1 MQNQRTESYSD
12 GTAGTCSRAQ
22 IVEAAR
28 KYLGCPWRHQGRAR
42 TGTDCAGLLVM
53 VGWDLGVE
61 SWDPGKHHGYLRIPD
76 GKTVNEIMGAI
87 MDKLQPNEETLI
99 PGHVV
104 QIAYLSGQKEMV
116 THMGIL
122 TDLDGLGLIH
132 AYFPMG
138 RVVEHRLDE
147 EWLQRVTGVF
157 RIRGTV
163 D

>member
-1 MQNQRTESYSD
+1 MNTNTDKYSD
-12 GTAGTCSRAQ
+12 GVDGKVTRAQ

-28 KYLGCPWRHQGRAR
+28 KYGGVPFRHQGRSKHSM
-42 TGTDCAGLLVM
+42 DCAGLLVC

-61 SWDPGKHHGYLRIPD
+61 SWDPEKHTGYDRIPD
-76 GKTVNEIMGAI
+76 GHTVNEIMSAI
-87 MDKLQPNEETLI
+87 MDKLPINGGTLV

-104 QIAYLSGQKEMV
+104 QIAYLDGNKQKV

-132 AYFPMG
+132 AYFPAG
-138 RVVEHRLDE
+138 KVVEHRMDDE
-147 EWLQRVTGVF
+147 WMDRVTGVF